1 MNRTQ
6 AKILL
11 EKINAL
17 HKSMDLDEGN
27 ITPIERDLMLSY
39 LRQLYEVF
47 LSNEGASVTPTIKE
61 ADSSTRKR
69 EASTASERPR
79 PEPIRRNP
87 YQPPRIIEIPDP
99 VEKQKKPAAQS
110 TRSAAASNTEPD
122 PPKRQP
128 PAPEP
133 EPRKETAPS
142 VTADHSDLD
151 LLFEQRKA
159 TELSEKLGESPLADL
174 TKAMSINDR
183 LLYTN
188 QLFGKDGQ
196 HLDHTLQQ
204 LNRFS
209 DMIEAK
215 PLLLELAGRHD
226 WLDEEKQEVAKSFIK
241 MVRRR
246 YI

>member
-17 HKSMDLDEGN
+17 HKSMDLDQGN

-39 LRQLYEVF
+39 LRQLYELF
-47 LSNEGASVTPTIKE
+47 IQAGE
-61 ADSSTRKR
+61 AATAPAVEDDGSTHKR
-69 EASTASERPR
+69 EASTTPERPR

-87 YQPPRIIEIPDP
+87 YKPPRIIEIPDP
-99 VEKQKKPAAQS
+99 ADPEKKPATQS
-110 TRSAAASNTEPD
+110 VRSTPKPKPEPE
-122 PPKRQP
+122 PTKRRP

-133 EPRKETAPS
+133 EPQKEKAPP
-142 VTADHSDLD
+142 VVADHSELN

-159 TELSEKLGESPLADL
+159 TELSEKLGESPLPDL

-188 QLFGKDGQ
+188 QLFGKDRQ

-209 DMIEAK
+209 DMTQAK
-215 PLLLELAGRHD
+215 PLLLELARRHD
-226 WLDEEKQEVAKSFIK
+226 WVDEEKQDVAKSFIK